1 MARCTAARIAM
12 RSGQDKG
19 IKMMEL
25 VGEIT
30 GYGED
35 PDEVLLRLMQLE
47 EQLAYAYA
55 RCSVLHRVKA
65 KEFRDVLYDDRFGD
79 I

>member
-1 MARCTAARIAM
+1 M
-12 RSGQDKG
+12 SNG
-19 IKMMEL
+19 MM
-25 VGEIT
+25 T
-30 GYGED
+30 YCED

-65 KEFRDVLYDDRFGD
+65 KEFRDALYDQRF
-79 I
+79 